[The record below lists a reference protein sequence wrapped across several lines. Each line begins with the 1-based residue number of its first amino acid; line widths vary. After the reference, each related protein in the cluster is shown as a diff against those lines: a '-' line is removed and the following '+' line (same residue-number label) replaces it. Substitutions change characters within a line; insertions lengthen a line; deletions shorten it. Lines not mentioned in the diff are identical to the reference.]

1 MRVENISGGVYIYL
15 LPAQPWSC
23 TLQKLQYLQCGEKE
37 VRAMGAR
44 GKLCALYLAMALM
57 APIALLFI
65 GAFVAL
71 GECTSHP
78 GGRMSYR
85 DVTARYG
92 VVACE

>member
-1 MRVENISGGVYIYL
+1 
-15 LPAQPWSC
+15 
-23 TLQKLQYLQCGEKE
+23 
-37 VRAMGAR
+37 MGAR

-57 APIALLFI
+57 ALIALLFI

-71 GECTSHP
+71 GECTPHP